1 MKTWD
6 AIRSRRNVRNYKPE
20 PVPEEDVR
28 QILKAGRRAPSGGNN
43 QHWDFIVVTD
53 RQQLA
58 QLATVWQGA
67 QFIASAPAAIALV
80 MPHPVDPDALNT
92 DEYDLGQATYAMT
105 LAATARLI
113 IPSRPDAPRWLFPGR
128 IPGQMLDLH
137 SLNNQ
142 LNRHGI
148 SARPARNR
156 ALAALASDL
165 PAAVLADFLGIH
177 VNTAVRWVTY
187 ARKD

>member
-1 MKTWD
+1 METWD

-20 PVPEEDVR
+20 PVPKEDLR
-28 QILKAGRRAPSGGNN
+28 QILEAGRRAPSGGNY

-92 DEYDLGQATYAMT
+92 DEYDLGQATYAMMSST
-105 LAATARLI
+105 DPLITDIWRTGSGQSKRFGEPLAVADGDGIR
-113 IPSRPDAPRWLFPGR
+113 
-128 IPGQMLDLH
+128 
-137 SLNNQ
+137 
-142 LNRHGI
+142 RH
-148 SARPARNR
+148 PARAR
-156 ALAALASDL
+156 YRPPAGRTTDRPQPL
-165 PAAVLADFLGIH
+165 PAQPRLHRLTSHARTEGQ
-177 VNTAVRWVTY
+177 TAGRMPY
-187 ARKD
+187 